1 MKRFWCRSTPLSLIH
16 ATGIGLIIVAFTWQ
30 VSAEEPLRTGNV
42 VSIGGSVTEIVYA
55 LNQQHRLIA
64 RDTTSVYPPEVMSLP
79 DVGYVRALSPEG
91 VLSVGPELVIA
102 EEGAGPANA
111 VDVLR
116 KSSIAYIDVPEID
129 TLEGILNKI
138 RDVGDALDVPERA
151 IDLAGDVQVGFENAV
166 ARVAAQP
173 VGERRVL
180 FVLSTQG
187 GRIMAAGTNTG
198 AEAII
203 TLAGGTNVIQSFE
216 GYKPVT
222 EEAIAAAQPDVI
234 LMMDRRG
241 GHASTNAELWAMPA
255 LAQTPA
261 AQGDAVV
268 RIDGLLLLGFG
279 PRTPQAITALHS
291 ALIEGS

>member
-1 MKRFWCRSTPLSLIH
+1 MNAQSLNRRPANLIV
-16 ATGIGLIIVAFTWQ
+16 GLGLAMGAAIFGGQAAAGSSET
-30 VSAEEPLRTGNV
+30 TGNI

-55 LNQQHRLIA
+55 LDQQHRLIA
-64 RDTTSVYPPEVMSLP
+64 RDTTSVFPPEVTALP

-102 EEGAGPANA
+102 EEGAGPAMA

-116 KSSIAYIDVPEID
+116 KSSIPYVDVPQSD
-129 TLEGILNKI
+129 SPEGVLSKI
-138 RDVGDALDVPERA
+138 RVVGDALGVPERA
-151 IDLAGDVQVGFENAV
+151 ETLAQSVAKDFESAV
-166 ARVAAQP
+166 ALVATHP
-173 VGERRVL
+173 VDQRRVL

-187 GRIMAAGTNTG
+187 GRIMAAGTDTG
-198 AEAII
+198 ADAII
-203 TLAGGTNVIQSFE
+203 ALAGGTNVIQSFE
-216 GYKPVT
+216 GYKLVT

-241 GHASTNAELWAMPA
+241 GHANTNAELWAMPA
-255 LAQTPA
+255 LAKTPA
-261 AQGDAVV
+261 ARRDAVV

-279 PRTPQAITALHS
+279 PRTPQAITSLHA

>member
-1 MKRFWCRSTPLSLIH
+1 MKRPIFNVSPLSFVH
-16 ATGIGLIIVAFTWQ
+16 GAGIAIFAIMLGWQ
-30 VSAEEPLRTGNV
+30 VSAEEQSKVGNV

-55 LNQQHRLIA
+55 LEQQHRLIA
-64 RDTTSVYPPEVMSLP
+64 RDSTSVYPPEVMSLP

-102 EEGAGPANA
+102 EEGAGPATA

-116 KSSIAYIDVPEID
+116 KSSINYVDVPEVD
-129 TLEGILNKI
+129 TLAGIIEKI
-138 RDVGDALDVPERA
+138 RVVGEALGVPGRA
-151 IDLAGDVQVGFENAV
+151 SELATRVKASFENAV
-166 ARVAAQP
+166 AHVAAQP
-173 VGERRVL
+173 VGQRRVL

-187 GRIMAAGTNTG
+187 GRIMAAGSDTG
-198 AEAII
+198 ADAII
-203 TLAGGTNVIQSFE
+203 ELAGGINVIQSFE

-234 LMMDRRG
+234 LIMDRRG
-241 GHASTNAELWAMPA
+241 GHARTNAELWTLPA

-261 AQGDAVV
+261 AGTDAVV

-279 PRTPQAITALHS
+279 PRTPQAITTLHS
-291 ALIEGS
+291 ALIEES